1 MIRKVF
7 LLFFSALLLVPLLGG
22 IAGCNTIHGAGKDIE
37 GAGKAIKDGAMEVK
51 KKL

>member
-1 MIRKVF
+1 MIRKTV
-7 LLFFSALLLVPLLGG
+7 LLFFSALLLGPLLGA
-22 IAGCNTIHGAGKDIE
+22 IAGCNTIQGAGKDIE

>member
-1 MIRKVF
+1 MVRKTV
-7 LLFFSALLLVPLLGG
+7 LLFFSALLSIPLLGG
-22 IAGCNTIHGAGKDIE
+22 IAGCNTIQGAGKDIE